1 MKTKKLNRTYKNG
14 GMKFLAQGTHGIIY
28 ELGDKVVKQFK
39 NRPHHKPSL
48 CTSIKSSIHTQ
59 CDEVEYEYRVQQM
72 VHDLLESRH
81 CMIKVPA
88 SSSFSVQGD
97 TCQYTMDRIYPLDT
111 HLLFVDMTFQKGE
124 RSQTST
130 SKQVGYVDMASL
142 LGITPNDLAMLIGE
156 LFSALHFLLKVDGY
170 DCELILG
177 KGGLYFIDFDKVSCF
192 EFTTNQ
198 TLLRKISEEVYDEKI
213 ITNYKKLARFLFGSF
228 ISMSLLP
235 VDPLLKS
242 YFLLG
247 YKKYMVL
254 PELMQE
260 ITTMIDEYSI

>member
-1 MKTKKLNRTYKNG
+1 MKTKMTHNG
-14 GMKFLAQGTHGIIY
+14 GMKLLAQGTHGSIY
-28 ELGDKVVKQFK
+28 EMGDKVVKQFK

-48 CTSIKSSIHTQ
+48 CASIKSSIDTQ
-59 CDEVEYEYRVQQM
+59 CDEVDYEYRVQQM
-72 VHDLLESRH
+72 IQDLLESRH

-88 SSSFSVQGD
+88 SSSFIVQGD
-97 TCQYTMDRIYPLDT
+97 KCQYTMERIYPLDT
-111 HLLFVDMTFQKGE
+111 QLLFVDMTFKKGQ
-124 RSQTST
+124 RPGQTST

-142 LGITPNDLAMLIGE
+142 LDITPNDLAMIIGE

-198 TLLRKISEEVYDEKI
+198 TLIRKISEEVYDEKV

-260 ITTMIDEYSI
+260 IITMIDEYSI

>member
-1 MKTKKLNRTYKNG
+1 MNHTG

-28 ELGDKVVKQFK
+28 EMGDKVVKQFK

-48 CTSIKSSIHTQ
+48 CSSIKRVIETQ
-59 CDEVEYEYRVQQM
+59 CDEVDYEYQIQQM
-72 VHDLLESRH
+72 VQDLLERRH
-81 CMIKVPA
+81 FSIKVPEA
-88 SSSFSVQGD
+88 SAFKIDGD

-111 HLLFVDMTFQKGE
+111 HLLFVDMTFKKGE
-124 RSQTST
+124 RPQTST
-130 SKQVGYVDMASL
+130 AKQIGYVDMASL
-142 LGITPNDLAMLIGE
+142 LGITTNDLAMMIGE
-156 LFSALHFLLKVDGY
+156 LFSALHFLLKIDGY

-198 TLLRKISEEVYDEKI
+198 TLLRKLSEEDYDEKV
-213 ITNYKKLARFLFGSF
+213 ITSYNKLARFLFGSF

>member
-1 MKTKKLNRTYKNG
+1 MNYKG
-14 GMKFLAQGTHGIIY
+14 GMKFLAQGTHGIIF
-28 ELGDKVVKQFK
+28 EMGDKVVKQFK
-39 NRPHHKPSL
+39 NRPHRKPSL
-48 CTSIKSSIHTQ
+48 CSSIKRVIESQ
-59 CDEVEYEYRVQQM
+59 CDEVDYEYQVQKM
-72 VHDLLESRH
+72 VQELLERRH
-81 CMIKVPA
+81 FSIKVPEA
-88 SSSFSVQGD
+88 SAFKIDGD
-97 TCQYTMDRIYPLDT
+97 MCQYTMDRIYPLDT
-111 HLLFVDMTFQKGE
+111 HLLFVDMTFEKGE
-124 RSQTST
+124 RPQTST
-130 SKQVGYVDMASL
+130 AKQVGYVDMASL
-142 LGITPNDLAMLIGE
+142 LGITTNDLAMMIGE
-156 LFSALHFLLKVDGY
+156 LFSALHFLLKIDGY

-198 TLLRKISEEVYDEKI
+198 TLLRKLSEEDYDEKV
-213 ITNYKKLARFLFGSF
+213 ITSYNKLARFLFGSF

-247 YKKYMVL
+247 YKKYMI